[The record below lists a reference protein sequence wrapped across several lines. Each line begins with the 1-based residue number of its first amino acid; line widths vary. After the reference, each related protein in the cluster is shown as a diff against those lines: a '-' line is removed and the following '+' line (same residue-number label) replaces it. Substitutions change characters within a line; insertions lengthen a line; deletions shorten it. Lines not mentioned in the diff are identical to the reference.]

1 MIRRPILFGLLAA
14 LAACETYTDK
24 TSPCFGRDGK
34 PVVSRSSI
42 SPALFATAA
51 IARNAQ
57 NHDCV
62 FKPIGASE

>member
-1 MIRRPILFGLLAA
+1 MIRGPILFGLLAA

-34 PVVSRSSI
+34 PVVSRSGI
-42 SPALFATAA
+42 SPAFFASAA

-57 NHDCV
+57 DHDCV
-62 FKPIGASE
+62 FKSIGAAE